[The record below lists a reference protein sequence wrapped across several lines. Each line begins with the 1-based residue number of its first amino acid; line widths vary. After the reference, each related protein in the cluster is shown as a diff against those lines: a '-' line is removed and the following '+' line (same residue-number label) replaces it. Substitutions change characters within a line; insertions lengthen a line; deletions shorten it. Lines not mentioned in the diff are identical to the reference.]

1 MSAHDTESIR
11 SGAGR
16 QARGSNIDGSEM
28 DDQRSS
34 AGGSHV
40 GQQGRKSA
48 AAATKGETVEVVEL
62 PAEVM
67 AELVQ
72 AFCRDTRCEQ
82 TSAAADKFRNS
93 LITNAG
99 DSAVKLRNSRLG
111 MHSGVAMGKAL
122 KSHPL
127 ATLDL
132 HGNVLRDVGAI
143 ALVALLRG
151 HDTLRHI
158 FLGSNDLGVEA
169 ALAFARE
176 LATNNRLL
184 TLELGNDVAAG
195 ASMYNNRFNA
205 AVGVAFGNALEHNA
219 TLTTLGLAGV
229 SLGKMH
235 DDQADDDSQAHARP
249 SETRSKL
256 DESARIQA
264 RPHARWYGR
273 VTRRG
278 KGKEQRRGRGT
289 CRQEIEPNAPAPQ
302 HALLGAGT
310 LPAPRPA
317 DGAAPAR
324 RPPLRSSR
332 RCAST
337 RRCASSGWAVTPSAR
352 QAAS

>member
-48 AAATKGETVEVVEL
+48 AAATKGETVEVEL

-132 HGNVLRDVGAI
+132 HGNVLRDGGAI
-143 ALVALLRG
+143 ALIALLRG

-184 TLELGNDVAAG
+184 TLELGNDVAAA

-205 AVGVAFGNALEHNA
+205 AVGVAFGLALEQNA

-235 DDQADDDSQAHARP
+235 DDQADGDSQAHARP

-256 DESARIQA
+256 DESARI
-264 RPHARWYGR
+264 HE
-273 VTRRG
+273 TD
-278 KGKEQRRGRGT
+278 
-289 CRQEIEPNAPAPQ
+289 PNAPAPQ
-302 HALLGAGT
+302 HSLLGAGT
-310 LPAPRPA
+310 LHALRLA

>member
-1 MSAHDTESIR
+1 
-11 SGAGR
+11 
-16 QARGSNIDGSEM
+16 
-28 DDQRSS
+28 
-34 AGGSHV
+34 
-40 GQQGRKSA
+40 
-48 AAATKGETVEVVEL
+48 
-62 PAEVM
+62 
-67 AELVQ
+67 
-72 AFCRDTRCEQ
+72 
-82 TSAAADKFRNS
+82 
-93 LITNAG
+93 
-99 DSAVKLRNSRLG
+99 

-132 HGNVLRDVGAI
+132 HGNVLRDGGAI
-143 ALVALLRG
+143 AMIALLRG

-184 TLELGNDVAAG
+184 TLELGNDVAAA

-205 AVGVAFGNALEHNA
+205 AVGVAFGLALEQNA

-235 DDQADDDSQAHARP
+235 NDQADGDSQAHARP

-256 DESARIQA
+256 DESARI
-264 RPHARWYGR
+264 HE
-273 VTRRG
+273 TD
-278 KGKEQRRGRGT
+278 
-289 CRQEIEPNAPAPQ
+289 PNAPAPQ
-302 HALLGAGT
+302 HSLLGAGT
-310 LPAPRPA
+310 LHALRLA